1 MLRDEILDKLRA
13 DKEALDAFGVKAIG
27 VFGSVARGQ
36 DGPDSDV
43 DILVDYDHQVT
54 RGIFGFLDLKEHI
67 EDVLGRQVDL
77 VMRNGLHRR
86 LRDRILDEA
95 VYA

>member
-13 DKEALDAFGVKAIG
+13 DKQALDAFGVRTIG
-27 VFGSVARGQ
+27 VFGSVARGEA
-36 DGPDSDV
+36 GPDSDV

-54 RGIFGFLDLKEHI
+54 RGIFGFLELKEHI
-67 EDVLGRQVDL
+67 EEVLGRNVDL
-77 VMRNGLHRR
+77 VMQKGLRRR
-86 LRDRILDEA
+86 LRDRILNEA

>member
-1 MLRDEILDKLRA
+1 MLRDEILEKLRA
-13 DKEALDAFGVKAIG
+13 DKEALNAFGVETIG

-54 RGIFGFLDLKEHI
+54 RGMFGFLELKEHI
-67 EDVLGRQVDL
+67 EDVLGRKVDL

-95 VYA
+95 IYA

>member
-13 DKEALDAFGVKAIG
+13 DKEALDAFGVKTIG

-36 DGPDSDV
+36 DGPYSDV

-54 RGIFGFLDLKEHI
+54 RGILGFLELKEHI

-95 VYA
+95 IYA